1 MRHDHVKYKEL
12 SLSFIG
18 NDEKCTM
25 DNNYNWMKLTEAYQG
40 DQTSTTCSSFRSD
53 SDGFVIVFIIFVRY

>member
-25 DNNYNWMKLTEAYQG
+25 DNT
-40 DQTSTTCSSFRSD
+40 RSQY
-53 SDGFVIVFIIFVRY
+53 SKVKIYTIE